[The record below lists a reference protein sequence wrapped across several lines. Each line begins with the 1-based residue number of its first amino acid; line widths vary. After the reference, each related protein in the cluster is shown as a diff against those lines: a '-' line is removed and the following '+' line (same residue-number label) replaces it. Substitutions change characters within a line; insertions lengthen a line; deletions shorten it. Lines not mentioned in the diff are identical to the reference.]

1 MSRAPFIRAS
11 ADVRRQDLITA
22 TARLLAERGVAG
34 TSVRTIC
41 AAAGVSP
48 GLLRHYFEGVDDLIA
63 ATYDDVGVRISSALD
78 EAVEAAG
85 PNPRARLRA
94 YLTASFR
101 PPILDPAVLATWLA
115 FWSLV
120 RLQPEIGRL
129 HGEIYAQY
137 RARLEALLLDCAGSS
152 PTFDIRLAAIGLCAA
167 IDGLWLELCLDPTTF
182 TPDEAGQIAERFMRA
197 WLEE

>member
-1 MSRAPFIRAS
+1 VTRAPFIRAS

-22 TARLLAERGVAG
+22 TAQLLAERGVAG

-48 GLLRHYFEGVDDLIA
+48 GLLRHYFDGVDDLIA
-63 ATYDDVGVRISSALD
+63 ATYDDIGTRISRALE

-85 PNPRARLRA
+85 PDPRVRLHA

-101 PPILDPAVLATWLA
+101 PPILDAAVLATWLA

-120 RLQPEIGRL
+120 RIQPEIGRL

-137 RARLEALLLDCAGSS
+137 RARLEALLAECAGSA
-152 PTFDIRLAAIGLCAA
+152 PAFDIRLAAIGLGAA

-182 TPDEAGQIAERFMRA
+182 TPDEAGQIAERFLRA
-197 WLEE
+197 CLER